1 MSDDGLGR
9 LTTEGR
15 NPASEAIDRLAP
27 LEIVR
32 LMNAEDARVADAV
45 ACQAEA
51 IARAMEVIAARL
63 RDGGRLVYLGA
74 GTSGRLGVLDAA
86 ECPPTF
92 NTPPGLVVGL
102 IAGGQAALTQAIEG
116 AEDRAEAAVDDLQA
130 VALSA
135 RDVVV
140 GIATSGRTP
149 YVLAGLAYARQLGA
163 YTIGLCCNRQTALE
177 GEVDLAITPVVGPEV
192 ISGSTRLKAGTA
204 TKMVLN
210 MLSTGAMVL
219 LGKTYGNLMVDLRA
233 TNSKLRE
240 RSRRIVGTIA
250 RCSPEEADALLA
262 KCHGEVKTAIVVG
275 RRGVTPDEARTLL
288 KRFGGHLR
296 RALEFFDDSGA
307 PRPVAAELVLGI
319 DGGGTKTAAWL
330 ARRAEDGEPLVIGQG
345 MSGASNPHAVGF
357 PEALNALDAAVAAAF
372 RSADIEPAEVS
383 AAVLALAGSDRDEN
397 RRRLERWARDRR
409 LARVFRVVHDA
420 APLLAAGTPDGWGVA
435 LIAGTGSFAFGRSRD
450 GATAR
455 AGGWG
460 YLLGDEGGA
469 YAVALAGLRAAAL
482 AVDRRGPSTALVDA
496 FMARLGV
503 ARPMDLIPAVY
514 RIAND
519 RKAIASLAEV
529 VFESATQDLKARA
542 IVDQAAADLAGLV
555 RSVLDKLEIREPYA
569 LAVSGGE
576 LVGNAGFRDAVVS
589 HLGSHGATPSRVAIV
604 RDPVAGAVL
613 LAAKTVDA

>member
-1 MSDDGLGR
+1 MSDPCLSQ

-51 IARAMEVIAARL
+51 IAQAMEAIAARL
-63 RDGGRLVYLGA
+63 RDGGRLIYLGA

-102 IAGGQAALTQAIEG
+102 IAGGHAALTQAIEG
-116 AEDRAEAAVDDLQA
+116 AEDRAEAAIDDLKA
-130 VALSA
+130 VALAA

-149 YVLAGLAYARQLGA
+149 YVLAGLAYARQVGA
-163 YTIGLCCNRQTALE
+163 YTIGLCCNRQTALA
-177 GEVDLAITPVVGPEV
+177 GEADLAITPVVGPEV

-219 LGKTYGNLMVDLRA
+219 LGKTNGNLMVDLRA

-240 RSRRIVGTIA
+240 RSRRIVGTIGQ
-250 RCSPEEADALLA
+250 CTPEEAEALLA
-262 KCHGEVKTAIVVG
+262 QCQGEVKTAIVVH
-275 RRGVTPDEARTLL
+275 RRRVTPDQARALL
-288 KRFGGHLR
+288 GRFGGHLR
-296 RALEFFDDSGA
+296 RALEFDAVGT

-330 ARRAEDGEPLVIGQG
+330 ARRAEDSEPRVIGQG
-345 MSGASNPHAVGF
+345 MSGASNPHTVGF
-357 PEALNALDAAVAAAF
+357 PEALRALDAAVAAAF
-372 RSADIEPAEVS
+372 RSANIEPAEVS

-397 RRRLERWARDRR
+397 RRRLERWAHDRR

-435 LIAGTGSFAFGRSRD
+435 LIGGTGSYDFGRSCE
-450 GATAR
+450 GAPAR

-469 YAVALAGLRAAAL
+469 YAMALAGLRAAAL
-482 AVDRRGPSTALVDA
+482 AVDRRGPATALVDA
-496 FMARLGV
+496 FMVRLGI
-503 ARPMDLIPAVY
+503 AKPMDLIPAVY
-514 RIAND
+514 RMAND
-519 RKAIASLAEV
+519 RRTIASLAEV
-529 VFESATQDLKARA
+529 VFESAAHDFQARS
-542 IVDQAAADLAGLV
+542 IVDQGAADLAGLV
-555 RSVLDKLEIREPYA
+555 RSVIDKLGISEPYA

-576 LVGNAGFRDAVVS
+576 LVGNKEFRDAVVS
-589 HLGSHGATPSRVAIV
+589 LLGCDNATPNRVTIV

-613 LAAKTVDA
+613 LAASMGDA